1 MKKQKRHLFIVYMI
15 LGSLAL
21 VVSFQNC
28 SNVFWNLNNSKQT
41 KANDINE
48 MLLSSE
54 KEIVRTKAELNK
66 SMRREG
72 GFEKQDRRLVVNKAV
87 SVDTKRFNNEVE
99 IKLKPSSKENSKIR
113 NSR

>member
-1 MKKQKRHLFIVYMI
+1 MI

-87 SVDTKRFNNEVE
+87 SVDTKRFNNQVE
-99 IKLKPSSKENSKIR
+99 IKLKPSSKEKSKIR